1 MTEPQDDKG
10 RIIVDDDWK
19 AQAQREKE
27 EADRL
32 AREEQEE
39 EGGLPTP
46 SLAEIVQLIIIQ
58 ASIGLGGM
66 QDPQTG
72 QRIPAQ
78 LPLAKHYIDLLEVL
92 QQKTAGNV
100 TEQEKRLIDGALQE
114 LRMVFVQ
121 IAGLGTSPSPGAS
134 PAGQA

>member
-39 EGGLPTP
+39 EGGLPAP

-92 QQKTAGNV
+92 QQKTVGNV

-121 IAGLGTSPSPGAS
+121 IAGLGTSAPPGAS

>member
-78 LPLAKHYIDLLEVL
+78 LPLAKQYIDLLEVL

>member
-32 AREEQEE
+32 AREEHEE
-39 EGGLPTP
+39 EGGLPAP

>member
-32 AREEQEE
+32 AREEHEE
-39 EGGLPTP
+39 EGGLPAP
-46 SLAEIVQLIIIQ
+46 SLAEQLIIIQ

-121 IAGLGTSPSPGAS
+121 MAGFGTSAPPDAP

>member
-1 MTEPQDDKG
+1 
-10 RIIVDDDWK
+10 
-19 AQAQREKE
+19 
-27 EADRL
+27 
-32 AREEQEE
+32 
-39 EGGLPTP
+39 
-46 SLAEIVQLIIIQ
+46 LIIIQ